1 MNSTLETLNRFDI
14 YFHVVIGIV
23 IGCLITTIAFF
34 VVVDF
39 VPLVDLPEE
48 YKSISPNTPIRGKYD
63 PNTDTLSIWFYHEK

>member
-1 MNSTLETLNRFDI
+1 MNSTLETLNRLDI
-14 YFHVVIGIV
+14 YFHVFYRYRYWLFNNNY
-23 IGCLITTIAFF
+23 CFF